1 MARDF
6 DMSEFLDEV
15 SADDK
20 HVCIDEVIYEWN
32 GNHWSVLDEKY
43 GEAFALNWL
52 REFAPQSVS
61 RSTARNAWGTL
72 KLDLLNR
79 SPEVKHEGVVI
90 PCQGT
95 YLQINDA
102 GELAVT
108 PPRKDLYCTYSLSCR
123 YEPDAQT
130 PIFSAF
136 LNQILPDE
144 QLRNRVQEYVGYT
157 LLSGHRYQCA
167 GMWLGSGA
175 NGKGVLSNIVQALHQ
190 EVAAIQLDNK
200 SRFGLSGLYRASL
213 IVADELPPV
222 KLDEGRLK
230 SVTAGEAVFIDIKG
244 QSPITTRVRG
254 KLLVLGNNYPVVDDA
269 SEGFWRRWEVI
280 PFTVTIPR
288 EQRDPK
294 LADRI
299 IRTELAGVLNWA
311 IEGLQ
316 RLLRRDG
323 FDPVR
328 PAAMEHAIKT
338 AKMVADD
345 VTGWLADRVETVAG
359 PVTVKKSVVYAD
371 YRRWCAANDFT
382 PRAPQSFWLKLKRC
396 RTDMTAKKI
405 RIHGAATLNACSIVL
420 QPAVEPDLCA
430 GPFEH
435 LALAA

>member
-1 MARDF
+1 MASDF
-6 DMSEFLDEV
+6 EMSVFLDEV
-15 SADDK
+15 RANDM
-20 HVCIDEVIYEWN
+20 HVCIDEVYYEWN
-32 GNHWSVLDEKY
+32 GNHWTVLDDKY
-43 GEAFALNWL
+43 GEAFALSWL

-61 RSTARNAWGTL
+61 RNVARNAWGTL

-79 SPEVKHEGVVI
+79 SPEVKHEGVTI

-95 YLQINDA
+95 YVSINDT
-102 GELAVT
+102 GELSVS
-108 PPRKDLYCTYSLSCR
+108 PPRKDLYCTYALSCR
-123 YEPDAQT
+123 YEPEAQT
-130 PIFSAF
+130 PVFSAF

-157 LLSGHRYQCA
+157 LLDDHRYQRA
-167 GMWLGSGA
+167 AMWLGSGA

-200 SRFGLSGLYRASL
+200 SRFGLSSLYRASL

-222 KLDEGRLK
+222 KLDESRLK
-230 SVTAGEAVFIDIKG
+230 SVTAGEAIFIDIKG

-280 PFTVTIPR
+280 PFKVSIPP

-299 IRTELAGVLNWA
+299 IKTELAGVLNWA

-316 RLLRRDG
+316 RLLQRDG
-323 FDPVR
+323 FELVR

-345 VTGWLADRVETVAG
+345 VTGWLADRV
-359 PVTVKKSVVYAD
+359 VTVTGPLTAKKIAVYAD
-371 YRRWCAANDFT
+371 YHRWCSANDFA
-382 PRAPQSFWLKLKRC
+382 PRAPQGFWLKLKRC

-405 RIHGAATLNACSIVL
+405 RVHGGATLNACSIVL
-420 QPAVEPDLCA
+420 QPDLDPELCA
-430 GPFEH
+430 EPVEH